1 MDEINLK
8 GKREKVYKCLKDLNI
23 DFEIFEHPP
32 LDTIEIAQEYWKNID
47 SMHCKNL
54 FFRNH
59 KGNRHYL
66 VIIKDTTPFNIRS
79 LEQKL
84 KQGKLSFGSEKRLA
98 KYLDVKPGSVSP
110 FGLLNDD
117 ESHVHIFMDEQLKA
131 ADNISFH
138 PNDNT
143 ASLVLKFKDLIKYL
157 EFVGNTYEFINPSPD
172 ID

>member
-1 MDEINLK
+1 MNKENRD
-8 GKREKVYKCLKDLNI
+8 KVLTTLDGLDISY
-23 DFEIFEHPP
+23 EVYEHPP
-32 LDTIEIAQEYWKNID
+32 LDTIEIALKYWKEID

-66 VIIKDTTPFNIRS
+66 VIIKDTTPFSIRS

-84 KQGKLSFGSEKRLA
+84 KQGKLTFGSEKRLQ
-98 KYLDVKPGSVSP
+98 KYLGVKPGSVSP
-110 FGLLNDD
+110 FGLIND
-117 ESHVHIFMDEQLKA
+117 EEHHVHLFIDQQLQKA
-131 ADNISFH
+131 KKISFH

-143 ASLVLKFKDLIKYL
+143 ASLVIDYSDLLKFLDTM
-157 EFVGNTYEFINPSPD
+157 GNKYEFIDPTPE